1 MNRLIFGCGYLGE
14 RVAKRWRD
22 AGATVHVVT
31 RSPERARQLA
41 DDGFL
46 PLVADVR
53 RPETLVDLP
62 AAETILFSV
71 GYDRS
76 AKTSIAE
83 VYAGGVKNVLAA
95 LPEAAGNFIYISTI
109 GVYGTADGGWV
120 DELTPPR
127 PLRKGGR
134 ASLAAEQELA
144 THPLGKRSVVL
155 RLAGIYGP
163 GRVPYLD
170 KLQRGEPIAAPSA
183 GWLNLIHVDDAATV
197 VLAAETWLGQARA
210 GGPHLF
216 CVTGDEPVVRGNY
229 YREVARRIGA
239 EPPQFV
245 APDPAS
251 PAAERARVNRRI
263 PNEKMHKELGV
274 HLAYP
279 SYRQGLAAILPRQT
293 Q

>member
-41 DDGFL
+41 DDGFQ
-46 PLVADVR
+46 PLVADVT

-62 AAETILFSV
+62 AAETVLFSV

-76 AKTSIAE
+76 AEASMAE

-95 LPEAAGNFIYISTI
+95 LPEVVGNFIYISTI
-109 GVYGTADGGWV
+109 GVYGSADGGWV

-127 PLRKGGR
+127 PMREGGR

-144 THPLGKRSVVL
+144 THPLGKRSVAL

-163 GRVPYLD
+163 GRVPFLD
-170 KLQRGEPIAAPSA
+170 KLRDGEPIAAPKE

-197 VLAAETWLGQARA
+197 VLAAETWLGQAQ
-210 GGPHLF
+210 GDGPHLF
-216 CVTGDEPVVRGNY
+216 CVTCDEPMVRGNY
-229 YREVARRIGA
+229 YREVARQIGA

-245 APDPAS
+245 VPDPAS
-251 PAAERARVNRRI
+251 SAAMHARVNRRI
-263 PNEKMHKELGV
+263 SNEKMHKELGV
-274 HLAYP
+274 RLAYP
-279 SYRQGLAAILPRQT
+279 SYRQGLAAILPE
-293 Q
+293 